1 MTVLSE
7 ERSDVDLVN
16 SAAVVSVDRSEGS
29 VWAVVV
35 LDLEFPLESLKSSL
49 KVDLLLD
56 DRGKS
61 KLNVSWK
68 IVVSGDMSGWS
79 VKSSVSQEVVLAW
92 EHNLEE
98 LLEAN
103 SLVSIAV
110 EEHNQVVELRV
121 KDVVDAIVSQEVC
134 ELSG

>member
-1 MTVLSE
+1 MSVLSE
-7 ERSDVDLVN
+7 ERSDIDLVN
-16 SAAVVSVDRSEGS
+16 SSAVVSINRSEGS
-29 VWAVVV
+29 VWGVVI

-68 IVVSGDMSGWS
+68 IVVSRHMSGWS
-79 VKSSVSQEVVLAW
+79 VESSVSQEVVFTRKN
-92 EHNLEE
+92 NLQE

-103 SLVSIAV
+103 SLVSVAV
-110 EEHNQVVELRV
+110 EEHNQVVEL
-121 KDVVDAIVSQEVC
+121 
-134 ELSG
+134 